1 MPSSRVST
9 WATPTVVSLLAAGL
23 TGFAPADSPGTNAA
37 DAIAAIQQAAPEVVA
52 GLAETAAGGREAAV
66 ATVAGE
72 TVTVPTDPSDGI
84 SLGAITVGLPYSQ
97 QAGDAVVSAG
107 VVTYDN
113 DNGSTTVPVIHRDG
127 AVQISTVIDTPAAP
141 RRYAYPMT
149 LGAGQVLRI
158 DVDGSAKVV
167 DQQGSLIL
175 AIASPWAKD
184 AAGDDVPTH
193 YEVDGATLVQVVD
206 FSPRTAFPVVA
217 DPTYRLYT
225 IHYSR
230 SDVEQMWKMMNNIN
244 NVCHYV
250 PLPYLGALSCGAP
263 ANLAAAISQAHYQAR
278 KIDAVYYDCGYNY
291 CSYYSYSVV

>member
-1 MPSSRVST
+1 MRSSRIFK
-9 WATPTVVSLLAAGL
+9 WATPTAASLLAVGL
-23 TGFAPADSPGTNAA
+23 TGFASADSPATNAA
-37 DAIAAIQQAAPEVVA
+37 DAVAAIQQVAPDVVT
-52 GLAETAAGGREAAV
+52 GLAET
-66 ATVAGE
+66 VAGE
-72 TVTVPTDPSDGI
+72 HVAAAATIAGEDVIVPSDPSDGI
-84 SLGAITVGLPYSQ
+84 SLGAVTVGLPYAQ
-97 QAGDAVVSAG
+97 QAEDAVASGG
-107 VVTYDN
+107 VVTFDN
-113 DNGSTTVPVIHRDG
+113 NNGSTTVPVIHRDG
-127 AVQISTVIDTPAAP
+127 EVQISTVIHTPGAP

-149 LGAGQVLRI
+149 LEAGQSLRI
-158 DVDGSAKVV
+158 EVDGSAEVV
-167 DQQGSLIL
+167 DQQGSLVV
-175 AIASPWAKD
+175 AIASPWARD

-193 YEVDGATLVQVVD
+193 YEVDGTTLIQVVD
-206 FSPRTAFPVVA
+206 FTPTTAFPVVA

-291 CSYYSYSVV
+291 CSYDRYSVV